1 MGERVNFNKSKGKKI
16 NFKLILIILIVIFVL
31 YILIYGIIKAL
42 KKVEDKNNN
51 VQRFRVSE
59 YDSLE
64 QLLDYYSCVYIR
76 EKTEDDILKIYVS
89 FDRDLY
95 TGNKSNEGHFQKIIT
110 VVAEYKNFQTFEL
123 IDSVRG
129 IDILVKC
136 DGEYLTEIT
145 INGDNN
151 YYLNKESEINSAKDD
166 IKVVPFTIQSNELKE
181 LINNNWSTDIYFGTK
196 ESTSDGYNIF
206 FDEGIKY
213 KAVAGSIFNI
223 IYTDKYEGLVAGGLN
238 ANSTEKEIKDALGTP
253 SFEKEKLLLGYFG
266 NDSYLF
272 FDLQNKQ
279 ISVYPIVEMD
289 KEKEDELR
297 EIIIDLNNTND
308 VKSFANSLTDLLDN
322 YDIYEYD
329 ENYVRLQYSL
339 LGIKLEIS
347 NSSLKNGLYLYQNY
361 KGENDLTNQENVYM
375 KDTDLVFEYE
385 FDRATEE
392 YIRKNE
398 FGYVEEDESNPIIR
412 SEKFC
417 IVSTGK
423 LASTEKGFKG
433 VQVLSLD
440 GEYPD
445 SELERTLVIS
455 GYKWFDDYNF
465 IYSVDYDGIYAYNC
479 VNRTSVKL
487 LDKDSKI
494 TLNSLKNGKLI
505 YNDTEE
511 LVINA
516 N

>member
-1 MGERVNFNKSKGKKI
+1 MGEKVNFNKSKGKKI
-16 NFKLILIILIVIFVL
+16 NFKLIIIIFIIVLVL
-31 YILIYGIIKAL
+31 YILIYGIIKAF
-42 KKVEDKNNN
+42 KNVDGKNNN
-51 VQRFRVSE
+51 VQKFRVSE

-64 QLLDYYSCVYIR
+64 QLLDYYSCIYIR
-76 EKTEDDILKIYVS
+76 EKTEDDVFKIYVS

-95 TGNKSNEGHFQKIIT
+95 TGNKSNEGHFQKIVT
-110 VVAEYKNFQTFEL
+110 VIAEYESFQTFEL
-123 IDSVRG
+123 IDSTRN

-136 DGEYLTEIT
+136 DGEYITEIM

-151 YYLNKESEINSAKDD
+151 YFLNKETEINSAKADT
-166 IKVVPFTIQSNELKE
+166 KVVPFTIQSSELKE
-181 LINNNWSTDIYFGTK
+181 LLNNNWNTDTYFGTK
-196 ESTSDGYNIF
+196 ESTSDGYNIY

-213 KAVAGSIFNI
+213 KAIAGSVFNI

-238 ANSTEKEIKDALGTP
+238 ATATEKEIKDALGTP
-253 SFEKEKLLLGYFG
+253 SFEKEKALLGYLG

-279 ISVYPIVEMD
+279 ISIYPIVKMD
-289 KEKEDELR
+289 NEKENKLR
-297 EIIIDLNNTND
+297 DIIIELNNTND
-308 VKSFANSLTDLLDN
+308 VKTFANNLTDLLDG

-329 ENYVRLQYSL
+329 ENFVRLQYSL
-339 LGIKLEIS
+339 LGIKLEIAS
-347 NSSLKNGLYLYQNY
+347 SSLKNGLYLYQNY
-361 KGENDLTNQENVYM
+361 KGEIDLTNQENVYM
-375 KDTDLVFEYE
+375 KATDLVFEYE

-392 YIRKNE
+392 YIRKHE
-398 FGYVEEDESNPIIR
+398 FGYSEENDIIL
-412 SEKFC
+412 SKKFC

-423 LASTEKGFKG
+423 LASTEKGHKG
-433 VQVLSLD
+433 VQILSLD
-440 GEYPD
+440 NEYPD

-465 IYSVDYDGIYAYNC
+465 IYAVDYDGIYAYSC
-479 VNRTSVKL
+479 VNRTSIKL
-487 LDKDSKI
+487 LDKDTKI

-511 LVINA
+511 LIINA